1 MLSDMRVLSIL
12 FGTELLGSER
22 GNLEALHSLCR
33 QGCDVVVG
41 VSGRESHGGAVGD
54 AARRMGFK
62 TFEMPAGSHFSYAWM
77 RYDKEYRRRQLKRLW
92 TNSKLLLRK
101 IEQENVD
108 VVIIN
113 GTMPYLFCWIALSW
127 SPIPVIY
134 RMGDSPVWES
144 KFQMLVWRSLVRRAT
159 AIVCISDFIRKELKK
174 GAPKYIYKA
183 RVIRNHLIT
192 RSEPMDAIL
201 TNQLVEKKRELQI
214 VYVGQITP
222 QKGVFHFVEALI
234 ALDDPRIGAW
244 IVGGSQHT
252 TEAEKSL
259 RSMVESSDT
268 KTRVELIGYV
278 NDPRPF
284 YTAADWHIAPSIY
297 PEPLGNIVQ
306 EAKTCGTPSIVSG
319 SGGLPELIENG
330 TDGILVHEVS
340 VESLKSTISDL
351 FCCQVLWES
360 MGIHAKDSI
369 HWTHSS
375 QTFDAAWLAVVNA
388 ASRHNVSL

>member
-1 MLSDMRVLSIL
+1 MKVLSIVL
-12 FGTELLGSER
+12 GTELLGSER
-22 GNLEALHSLCR
+22 GNLEALHSLRR

-41 VSGRESHGGAVGD
+41 ISGRESQGGAVGD
-54 AARRMGFK
+54 AARRMGFE
-62 TFEMPAGSHFSYAWM
+62 TFEMPSGSHFSYAWM

-92 TNSKLLLRK
+92 TNSKLLLKK
-101 IEQENVD
+101 IQEENVD

-127 SPIPVIY
+127 SRIPVIY
-134 RMGDSPVWES
+134 RMGDSPSWQS

-159 AIVCISDFIRKELKK
+159 AVVCISDFIRKELKQ
-174 GAPKYIYKA
+174 GVPRYIDKA
-183 RVIRNHLIT
+183 IVIRNHPIT
-192 RSEPMDAIL
+192 RFETMDEEL
-201 TNQLVEKKRELQI
+201 VSQLLHGKMSLQI

-222 QKGVFHFVEALI
+222 QKGVFHLVEALV

-244 IVGGSQHT
+244 ILGGSQHT

-259 RSMVESSDT
+259 QSMVESSNT
-268 KTRVELIGYV
+268 KTRVELMGYV
-278 NDPRPF
+278 NDPRTF

-297 PEPLGNIVQ
+297 PEALGNIVL

-330 TDGILVHEVS
+330 KDGFIIHEVS

-351 FCCQVLWES
+351 FSYQEQWKT
-360 MGIHAKDSI
+360 MGSHAKDSI
-369 HWTHSS
+369 HGTLST
-375 QTFDAAWLAVVNA
+375 QTFDSAWMAVLNA
-388 ASRHNVSL
+388 ASQPKVSL